1 MGGAD
6 MRRRAPDE
14 EIAALYARLD
24 DLCGQAEQGLL
35 VATPFLT
42 PREARYARQ
51 YLSAR
56 LRAGTAALWGGYPEA
71 ERVRVMI
78 FPDYVEGLLPEQPT
92 DGGGVS
98 PSLRLREAGL
108 DDLAD
113 QAAEMT
119 AALSIYGSGY
129 RILSHRDY
137 MGAVLGLGLERDT
150 LGDILPDEEGKCALL
165 FCTDRVSRFLS
176 ENLEKVGSDT
186 VRLCRLNP
194 EEVVIPPRRVR
205 PVQDTVASERLD
217 CVVAALCGLSRE
229 PAQALIRQGLCDLEY
244 ETVRD
249 CDHLVEPPAVLSVR
263 GHGKFRILPFGGEN
277 RRGRLRLLAEKY
289 I

>member
-1 MGGAD
+1 MGGRD
-6 MRRRAPDE
+6 MRRGASDE
-14 EIAALYARLD
+14 AIAALYARLD
-24 DLCGQAEQGLL
+24 DLCRRAEQGVLT
-35 VATPFLT
+35 ATPFLT
-42 PREARYARQ
+42 PREAKYARR

-56 LRAGTAALWGGYPEA
+56 LRAGTAMLWGGYPEA
-71 ERVRVMI
+71 ERVRVLLL
-78 FPDYVEGLLPEQPT
+78 PDYTEGLLPEQPT
-92 DGGGVS
+92 PGGGVS
-98 PSLRLREAGL
+98 PSLCLHEAGL

-129 RILSHRDY
+129 KILSHRDY

-150 LGDILPDEEGKCALL
+150 LGDILPDAEGKSALL
-165 FCTDRVSRFLS
+165 FCTEQVCRFLIDH
-176 ENLEKVGSDT
+176 LEKVGSDT
-186 VRLCRLNP
+186 VRLCRSDP
-194 EEVVIPPRRVR
+194 DEVIVPPRQVKAI
-205 PVQDTVASERLD
+205 QDTVASERLD
-217 CVVAALCGLSRE
+217 CVVAALCDLSRE
-229 PAQALIRQGLCDLEY
+229 PAQALIREGSCELEY

-249 CDHLVEPPAVLSVR
+249 CDRLVEPPAVLSVR